1 MARRCHRGICPK
13 FVIRIEFE
21 PATISTCE
29 CCEAVTTR
37 LTRFVYEDD
46 DAYAIYY
53 VCLSDNHPNDVKVAV
68 SVGVWWEGGT
78 PADRTAFA
86 LRLWQDEK
94 QFSVTVE
101 DASASPWRS
110 VQLIGRMLNRSEA
123 LEHPRLRDVF
133 HLTDHMFAE
142 DPEIKAFF
150 ARANP

>member
-1 MARRCHRGICPK
+1 M
-13 FVIRIEFE
+13 IRIEFD
-21 PATISTCE
+21 PATVSPCE

-37 LTRFVYEDD
+37 LTRFVSEDEN
-46 DAYAIYY
+46 AYAVYY
-53 VCLSDNHPNDVKVAV
+53 ACMSDDHPNLVKVAV

-94 QFSVTVE
+94 QFGVTVE

-110 VQLIGRMLNRSEA
+110 VEFIGRMLDRSEA
-123 LEHPRLRDVF
+123 LEHPRLQDVF

-142 DPEIKAFF
+142 DPEIKAYF
-150 ARANP
+150 ARCS